1 MRYFQNYGFLLLL
14 NSQDFY
20 QKATH
25 LQQST
30 DFEYSWM
37 NYLYKGACLGAYVV
51 QKMLAIHLNY
61 FCVLALNWNLQTPDC
76 IGRRPSN
83 F

>member
-1 MRYFQNYGFLLLL
+1 MSYFQNYSLLLFF
-14 NSQDFY
+14 NSQHIY
-20 QKATH
+20 QKASH

-30 DFEYSWM
+30 DFKYSWV
-37 NYLYKGACLGAYVV
+37 NDLYKSTCLGAYII
-51 QKMLAIHLNY
+51 QKMFAIHLNY

-76 IGRRPSN
+76 IGRWPSN